1 MAVGKGK
8 VYTWFEGSWQDGNT
22 AIIRAAD
29 HVAWLGS
36 QVFDGAR
43 AFEGVMP
50 DLDLHCARLP
60 RSAEALGMIP
70 TTSGEEIAALVR
82 DRVKAFPKEAELYI
96 RPMMWSTESGAGV
109 IDLDPESTAFAICIE
124 EMAMPSIEGFSL
136 TVAPYRRPRQDM
148 ALTEAKA
155 GSLYANNARIMAY
168 ARKQGYS
175 NALSLDVDGNVA
187 ETASTNVFLI
197 RDGVV
202 FTPVPTGCFLNGL
215 TRQRVIGLLR
225 ADGYEVVETT
235 LTLDDFRQADEIFAT
250 GNIAKVMPVSK
261 LEDRDLGIGPVSLRA
276 RQLYWE
282 FAHSTPAQ
290 VSAA

>member
-50 DLDLHCARLP
+50 DLDLHCARLT

-168 ARKQGYS
+168 ARKHGYS

-261 LEDRDLGIGPVSLRA
+261 LEDRDLGIGSVSLRA

-282 FAHSTPAQ
+282 FAHSAPAQ